1 MNGHLQ
7 ELKCGGRPMN
17 KKELEQELKKY
28 EDLVNTILEFG
39 IGVDECPLD
48 FGYKENSIQDKA
60 QNVFYEDDEEYCE
73 NNCNEY
79 YKKCWLKYF
88 EEVQRL
94 KENI

>member
-39 IGVDECPLD
+39 IGMDECPLD

-73 NNCNEY
+73 NNCNGC
-79 YKKCWLKYF
+79 YKKCWVKYF
-88 EEVQRL
+88 KEIQRL
-94 KENI
+94 KEIK